1 VLFNTVQSVWFTL
14 PTSIRTMYCYVQ
26 YFSRWSEP
34 AYRCFY
40 FLLPLSTLTQLSK
53 YLCEVEDHLLTTSA
67 TSNTLDFWIQR
78 EHVYDKLSLVAED
91 ILAALASQ
99 AYVER
104 VFSVCGLV
112 TAGRRNRMSKS
123 LQMRACLK
131 LYRRVLAIAL
141 TSTPLHENT
150 KPVAV

>member
-1 VLFNTVQSVWFTL
+1 MLKLKWFSIFRLCCLILFSLFDF
-14 PTSIRTMYCYVQ
+14 PC
-26 YFSRWSEP
+26 
-34 AYRCFY
+34 
-40 FLLPLSTLTQLSK
+40 LLPLEQCIVMSRAIFFTVK
-53 YLCEVEDHLLTTSA
+53 WKSA

-91 ILAALASQ
+91 ILAAPASQ

-104 VFSVCGLV
+104 VFSVCGLL

-131 LYRRVLAIAL
+131 INRRVLA
-141 TSTPLHENT
+141 STDFNT
-150 KPVAV
+150 TAWKYKTCSCVIM

>member
-1 VLFNTVQSVWFTL
+1 
-14 PTSIRTMYCYVQ
+14 MYCYVQ

-40 FLLPLSTLTQLSK
+40 FLLPLKAQAQLSK
-53 YLCEVEDHLLTTSA
+53 YLCEVEDHSLTTSA

-91 ILAALASQ
+91 ILAAPAIQ

-104 VFSVCGLV
+104 VLLYFQFVDCWLRVVEIEWASHC
-112 TAGRRNRMSKS
+112 KCE
-123 LQMRACLK
+123 RA
-131 LYRRVLAIAL
+131 
-141 TSTPLHENT
+141 
-150 KPVAV
+150 

>member
-1 VLFNTVQSVWFTL
+1 
-14 PTSIRTMYCYVQ
+14 MYCYVQ
-26 YFSRWSEP
+26 YFSVAGSGTSSNSDCQ
-34 AYRCFY
+34 A
-40 FLLPLSTLTQLSK
+40 QLSK
-53 YLCEVEDHLLTTSA
+53 YLCEVEDHSLTTSA

-91 ILAALASQ
+91 ILAAPASQ

-104 VFSVCGLV
+104 VFSVCGLL

-131 LYRRVLAIAL
+131 LNRRVLA
-141 TSTPLHENT
+141 STDFNT
-150 KPVAV
+150 TA